1 MRPPLRATLACAFVA
16 LAWSCALIGT
26 ARADQ
31 QRDPELKAL
40 LQKIIG
46 DSDCFADKFDS
57 EVWYKTMEP
66 RLARLV
72 PTHEAR
78 VEILDHVYC
87 EAKRDPSLPLPPDLV
102 LALIEVESRFDRW
115 AVSPAGA
122 VGLMQVMPFWPHQ
135 LGVQNQLVQVAPN
148 IRHGLRDSALLSSR
162 REPQLV
168 ARAGTV
174 QRQHRPQHLSG
185 AGHAALAARL
195 ALLIGQKIPNS
206 AASGPASSAA
216 VSRTSSTRAWAGP
229 RCSHARSSPTAAAAP
244 CASTSTEPS
253 GKLRA
258 LPRRPS
264 RWASSRVL

>member
-1 MRPPLRATLACAFVA
+1 MRPPLRATLAGAFVA
-16 LAWSCALIGT
+16 LAWSCAPAGT

-87 EAKRDPSLPLPPDLV
+87 EAKRDPSLQLPPDLV

-148 IRHGLRDSALLSSR
+148 IRMGCEILRYYLRAENHNWSR
-162 REPQLV
+162 
-168 ARAGTV
+168 
-174 QRQHRPQHLSG
+174 
-185 AGHAALAARL
+185 ALARYNGSIGRNTYP
-195 ALLIGQKIPNS
+195 ALVMQ
-206 AASGPASSAA
+206 
-216 VSRTSSTRAWAGP
+216 RWQRAW
-229 RCSHARSSPTAAAAP
+229 RF
-244 CASTSTEPS
+244 
-253 GKLRA
+253 
-258 LPRRPS
+258 
-264 RWASSRVL
+264 